1 MESFFRRV
9 SSIVRK
15 SNNKDFDPDE
25 NEQENHQRQT
35 SFREMQQRRRSA
47 PAIRRSSIPV
57 DKIPMESNQKIT
69 SAEQINSENQAAHSN
84 TTNLTRKH
92 CNPTSKISLF
102 NSVN

>member
-15 SNNKDFDPDE
+15 NSNKDFDPDE
-25 NEQENHQRQT
+25 NEQENHQRQA

-57 DKIPMESNQKIT
+57 DKLPMESDQKIT
-69 SAEQINSENQAAHSN
+69 SIEQINSENQTVHSN
-84 TTNLTRKH
+84 TINLTRKH
-92 CNPTSKISLF
+92 WNPTSKIFLF